1 MTQEEIIIKITEY
14 HKEIGSLKHRMD
26 DCERSQ
32 EGLAALVRS
41 VDRLA
46 INMESMLR
54 EQQHQGERPGEVV
67 ERLDARRERSHEVLQ
82 QFSHGPPDSPALQTA

>member
-41 VDRLA
+41 VD
-46 INMESMLR
+46 
-54 EQQHQGERPGEVV
+54 
-67 ERLDARRERSHEVLQ
+67 
-82 QFSHGPPDSPALQTA
+82 